1 MPDKFLLYRLPVGT
15 NKIKFRAISS
25 YGNNL
30 FLDTICV
37 TSPSTGITQLLS
49 GSVPETYSL
58 SQNYPNPFNP
68 STKINISIPKQGLV
82 SLKIYDVLGKEIMTL
97 INEQKTAGSY
107 EVDFNGINLASGAYF
122 YRLESSEF
130 VDIKRMILI
139 K

>member
-1 MPDKFLLYRLPVGT
+1 M
-15 NKIKFRAISS
+15 
-25 YGNNL
+25 
-30 FLDTICV
+30 
-37 TSPSTGITQLLS
+37 
-49 GSVPETYSL
+49 

-68 STKINISIPKQGLV
+68 STKINFSIPKQGLV